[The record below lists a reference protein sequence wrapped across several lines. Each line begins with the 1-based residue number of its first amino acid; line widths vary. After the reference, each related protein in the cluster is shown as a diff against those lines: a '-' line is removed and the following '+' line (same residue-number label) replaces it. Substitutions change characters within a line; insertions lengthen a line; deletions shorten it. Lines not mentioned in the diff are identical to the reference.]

1 MQLGSPP
8 RRSPLRTRLNAAACM
23 LVAAGMPA
31 SASADSSPRW
41 QFEGS
46 ALYYGE
52 RGRARVVEPIAR
64 ITRLFPGGQT
74 LSARLGLDAISGASP
89 SGALPSGRVQT
100 TTTPSGRI
108 RTVPADQIPVSSF
121 KDIRGSLDL
130 EWLRPIAGRLTS
142 TSGLHYSREQD
153 YQSVGGSAALSLEC
167 MQRLTTFTVGAGFN
181 RDTVTPRGG
190 TRLGLADGKTF
201 LNHGSDDK
209 RVSSGMVGA
218 SRVLNRRWM
227 VSVDLSRTLE
237 RGYLTE
243 PYKVVSLMDPR
254 TGKTAGELT
263 ENRPAARDR
272 SAVLT
277 STVYHLPEDIVY
289 ASYRYYWDTWSV
301 RSHTVDLKYRH
312 PFVNETYLQPHLR
325 YYAQAPADFF
335 RLGLVKGDALPE
347 FVSSDSRLG
356 PMRSVTL
363 GATYGFRIPGRPGD
377 WSVRTEYTRQFGDGH
392 PRGVVGVQRGFA
404 LQPRQDIG
412 TVTIGYTVRFR

>member
-1 MQLGSPP
+1 
-8 RRSPLRTRLNAAACM
+8 
-23 LVAAGMPA
+23 
-31 SASADSSPRW
+31 
-41 QFEGS
+41 
-46 ALYYGE
+46 
-52 RGRARVVEPIAR
+52 
-64 ITRLFPGGQT
+64 
-74 LSARLGLDAISGASP
+74 
-89 SGALPSGRVQT
+89 
-100 TTTPSGRI
+100 
-108 RTVPADQIPVSSF
+108 
-121 KDIRGSLDL
+121 
-130 EWLRPIAGRLTS
+130 
-142 TSGLHYSREQD
+142 
-153 YQSVGGSAALSLEC
+153 
-167 MQRLTTFTVGAGFN
+167 
-181 RDTVTPRGG
+181 
-190 TRLGLADGKTF
+190 
-201 LNHGSDDK
+201 
-209 RVSSGMVGA
+209 
-218 SRVLNRRWM
+218 M

-277 STVYHLPEDIVY
+277 SSVYHLPEDIVY